1 MAGAF
6 AVATAFAYIVWRRR
20 TQRLAQEKA
29 KNKLAQQQ
37 RALAPSQL
45 SVDQLGRA
53 VLPQIRRLGTEIPMP
68 LAPPVSPVPKER
80 KKRAVARPCPVAR
93 PCDPQLPFWPD
104 LAATDGRGTSRGG
117 YYLPPARMPAPSGKA
132 AIPTSGRIERQLAH
146 NGAGWAF
153 TDCLPAMGAAPAAP
167 SKRLPSP
174 CDSARP
180 SVPALPLATP
190 NTRPN
195 STIRERSVTPQ
206 LGDLTGGTV
215 LASPT
220 SQFAKEQLFWPS
232 PRDWI
237 KPPKGFVSS
246 PRDAAKLD
254 GPVRQGPPSSRRTRK
269 DSSAQ
274 GGRVRI

>member
-1 MAGAF
+1 
-6 AVATAFAYIVWRRR
+6 
-20 TQRLAQEKA
+20 
-29 KNKLAQQQ
+29 
-37 RALAPSQL
+37 
-45 SVDQLGRA
+45 
-53 VLPQIRRLGTEIPMP
+53 
-68 LAPPVSPVPKER
+68 
-80 KKRAVARPCPVAR
+80 
-93 PCDPQLPFWPD
+93 
-104 LAATDGRGTSRGG
+104 
-117 YYLPPARMPAPSGKA
+117 MPAPSGKA

-274 GGRVRI
+274 ASSTHRLTRCWAACFDLIQSILDIGLTLGVAPVLCISSEFTEVRCSVTSDDTSPRYEDGADWGQSRNQNEHSAVPMIVRLLFRETDTTHEWRCGLGSALAFGRGHAAP